1 MRGIMISP
9 LAIIILLVPY
19 GLFAQAPVLP
29 IPKLETQNGRKP
41 YSSARERP
49 VNNYANEQSKAYP
62 IDLATSIRLADSNS
76 PLIAIAQARVR
87 AAQARQDLAN
97 LLFVP
102 SFSFGPG
109 YFRHDGVDQGR
120 RGDTFIVSR
129 SNAYGLGGPS
139 LRVDTAEAIF
149 EPLVRM
155 QQLRATGE
163 TARAVRNKTQLYA
176 ANNYY
181 ELVRVHG
188 KLAINNE
195 VLDRINQMIDRAQI
209 ADKAGLSKTKG
220 DLNRAMTELFL
231 RKQERIDLEGQA
243 GAAAARL
250 AKVLL
255 LPPET
260 LLVPTEGIY
269 PLLLISQDKTL
280 ENLIELAVMNR
291 PELNASRFVAGAA
304 GERLRMAKNQPLIP
318 RLQLDYLGGMFG
330 GGINGFIG
338 NTGGREDILLQAN
351 WELRNFGLG
360 NLAMIRERK
369 AQLEES
375 LSEVTEVQAVITA
388 EVAESA
394 RIAAAKFETLE
405 SAQKAVTQVEEL
417 YKKLLAT
424 SFGLVSPRE
433 EYDALEPLLAI
444 QEINRAR
451 NLYLAEVIDFNRAQF
466 ELYMAIGEPPLAA
479 LDGAKKK
486 DLQVPALPPK
496 NLIP

>member
-1 MRGIMISP
+1 MRNMVYQLVLTIFLPTYLLAQVPILP
-9 LAIIILLVPY
+9 LPM
-19 GLFAQAPVLP
+19 
-29 IPKLETQNGRKP
+29 LESKTGKKP
-41 YSSARERP
+41 YASSKERP
-49 VNNYANEQSKAYP
+49 VNNYANEQTKAYP
-62 IDLATSIRLADSNS
+62 IDLATSIRLADANS
-76 PLIAIAQARVR
+76 PLIAIAQARVK

-102 SFSFGPG
+102 SLYYGPG
-109 YFRHDGVDQGR
+109 YFRHDGVDQNR
-120 RGDTFIVSR
+120 RGDTFIISR

-139 LRVDTAEAIF
+139 LRVDTAEAVF

-155 QQLRATGE
+155 QQLKATGE

-195 VLDRINQMIDRAQI
+195 ILDRINQMIDRAQI

-260 LLVPTEGIY
+260 LLVPSEGIY
-269 PLLLISQDKTL
+269 PLVLISQDKTL
-280 ENLIELAVMNR
+280 ENLMEMAVMNR

-304 GERLRMAKNQPLIP
+304 NERLRMAKSQPLIP
-318 RLQLDYLGGMFG
+318 KLQLDYIGGVFG
-330 GGINGFIG
+330 GGKNGYIG
-338 NTGGREDILLQAN
+338 DTYGRQDILLQAN
-351 WELRNFGLG
+351 WELRNFGFG

-417 YKKLLAT
+417 YRKLLAT
-424 SFGLVSPRE
+424 SFGLISPRE

-451 NLYLAEVIDFNRAQF
+451 NLYLAEVIDFNRSQF

-479 LDGAKKK
+479 LDNAKKTN
-486 DLQVPALPPK
+486 LQVPALPPK
-496 NLIP
+496 SIIP